1 MSFSKHAVTPAQECA
16 AANPRG
22 QEAARLRRVIQA
34 KGKAAVSFGAGEQ
47 AKVAALVN
55 SFIDRYAKQ
64 HGRGSMTGLCAKLW
78 PESFENPTRR
88 RAEILQMKKASTL
101 ANMVDA
107 IAQYTGDSA
116 DNLLLEAFRGTRF
129 DRAAAA
135 LLQGIGAEP
144 DLEEFWSVLSE
155 TLHALAAAVVRIEGL
170 EKHQERMAGLRGG
183 YNLGSDSFFP
193 SSARPL
199 IRPLA
204 NWSEHWCEFPPIPSV
219 VLFTEPQCETVERTL
234 LLADPEERLPVAV
247 SVCREVRL
255 AIGPVDH
262 PLVPGPLFEFRSVLH
277 LAAGGRPLQLRYPWP
292 SLEDAEEDVEVE
304 IDGTWRAA
312 TLLLGEDHTPTAF
325 KDDVLG
331 SREFWLP
338 ASLEAPVQHGHAYPA
353 WRPVTAGT
361 CQDLLLRPVEG
372 ACVPFQEAP
381 YNVLTNREGPD
392 AFLPS
397 GSLAVL
403 IEAALHGTGP
413 ESLPEQLRAAARQMV
428 ARLSGW
434 HVEQAAAAES
444 AHRTLRSRWETWS

>member
-1 MSFSKHAVTPAQECA
+1 VSLPKHPVTSAQERA
-16 AANPRG
+16 AADLRG

-47 AKVAALVN
+47 QKVAALVN

-64 HGRGSMTGLCAKLW
+64 HGRGSMTELCAKLW

-101 ANMVDA
+101 ANMVNA
-107 IAQYTGDSA
+107 IAQHTGDAA

-135 LLQGIGAEP
+135 QLQGIGVEP
-144 DLEEFWSVLSE
+144 DLEEFWSLLSD
-155 TLHALAAAVVRIEGL
+155 TLHALAAAVVRTEGL
-170 EKHQERMAGLRGG
+170 EKHQERMVALRGG
-183 YNLGSDSFFP
+183 YNLASDSFFP

-204 NWSEHWCEFPPIPSV
+204 NWSEHWCEFPPVPSV
-219 VLFTEPQCETVERTL
+219 VLFTEPQCETVERPL
-234 LLADPEERLPVAV
+234 LLADPEARLPVAV

-255 AIGPVDH
+255 AIGPVDN

-277 LAAGGRPLQLRYPWP
+277 LAAGGRPLRLRYPWP
-292 SLEDAEEDVEVE
+292 SLEDAQEDVEVE
-304 IDGTWRAA
+304 IDGTWRTA
-312 TLLLGEDHTPTAF
+312 TLLLREDHAPTAF
-325 KDDVLG
+325 EDHLVGG

-338 ASLEAPVQHGHAYPA
+338 AALEAPQHGHAYPG

-361 CQDLLLRPVEG
+361 CRDLLLRPAEG

-381 YNVLTNREGPD
+381 YNGLTNREGPD

-397 GSLAVL
+397 GSLAAL

-444 AHRTLRSRWETWS
+444 AHRTLRSRWENWS